1 MQAEQREE
9 GSPQAAPTIADA
21 LTPASLEA
29 VNMEVASGKLPTE
42 VTDDI
47 EAASSIT
54 FGRTPRMFAGFG
66 GAQPLRVIRP
76 MHRNGM

>member
-1 MQAEQREE
+1 LHRKHAEFAGEGRVQAEQREE

-21 LTPASLEA
+21 LTPASLVA

-47 EAASSIT
+47 EAAIDE
-54 FGRTPRMFAGFG
+54 G
-66 GAQPLRVIRP
+66 LR
-76 MHRNGM
+76 